1 MREAPHILI
10 VEDDPGIQRLLEMS
24 LRKIGYTCDLADT
37 ATGGYT
43 LARAN
48 NPDLI
53 LLDLGLPDYDGV
65 ELLARIRQRQDT
77 PVLVV
82 SARGQEKDKIEALD
96 AGADD
101 YVTKPFT
108 LGEVQA
114 RIRANLRRTRPQ
126 IARSDVFE
134 KDGLA
139 LDFQRHRVS
148 VDGREIHFTPIEYRL
163 LVLLVQNPGKVL
175 THTYINREVWGYSD
189 DESNQRLRVFMAGIR
204 RKIERDTANPRYIL
218 TEVGV
223 GYRFVDSA
231 EEEETEK
238 RSPETPAAGKRVEK
252 VENC

>member
-1 MREAPHILI
+1 M
-10 VEDDPGIQRLLEMS
+10 
-24 LRKIGYTCDLADT
+24 
-37 ATGGYT
+37 
-43 LARAN
+43 
-48 NPDLI
+48 
-53 LLDLGLPDYDGV
+53 
-65 ELLARIRQRQDT
+65 
-77 PVLVV
+77 
-82 SARGQEKDKIEALD
+82 
-96 AGADD
+96 
-101 YVTKPFT
+101 
-108 LGEVQA
+108 QA